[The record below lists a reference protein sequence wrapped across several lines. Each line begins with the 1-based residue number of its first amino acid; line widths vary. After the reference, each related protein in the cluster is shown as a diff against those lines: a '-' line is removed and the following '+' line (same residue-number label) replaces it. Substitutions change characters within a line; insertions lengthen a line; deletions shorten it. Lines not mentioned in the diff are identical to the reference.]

1 MRFLTTFGMTQKS
14 PSNFEGVSGADGRG
28 SLYESVCL
36 LRRHG
41 DVRDILATV
50 ALGYCLDSFALYESG
65 ALLKS
70 QNQES
75 YSGKTPKAF
84 NVNEISL
91 CSTKTP
97 KVFNVNNPV
106 QAAGAARGGENR
118 RQHRNSVGV
127 QRLPASCCVKIIN

>member
-1 MRFLTTFGMTQKS
+1 MTQKS

-65 ALLKS
+65 
-70 QNQES
+70 
-75 YSGKTPKAF
+75 
-84 NVNEISL
+84 
-91 CSTKTP
+91 KTP
-97 KVFNVNNPV
+97 KVFNVDNPV
-106 QAAGAARGGENR
+106 QAEGAARGKENR
-118 RQHRNSVGV
+118 HQNRNSVGV
-127 QRLPASCCVKIIN
+127 QHHWLNSKFDRNTINLNYI